1 MEEKTIRKNKFDI
14 KIIFRFAP
22 LAGLVFLVI
31 FFVLTSNGRFLSAA
45 NIKILFNQ
53 LIVTALIS
61 IGGIFAFTAG
71 CLDMSMGG
79 CVCIAAIV
87 SAIVGQAS
95 GSLVLMLVVAVASG
109 LVLGLLKSFL
119 TKVMDVPVF
128 MITIVMGMA
137 LSALG
142 ETLMGKNV
150 NISVSNLVGKEQNTV
165 LYIVILAVFYI
176 IAVILFNYSTVG
188 KSAKI
193 VGGNPRAADQ
203 TGINAGKTRL
213 YAFLLGGIGV
223 ALTAIIVLMRTKSVS
238 ASTASTV
245 GMDMMVAI
253 VLGGMPLAGGAKSRI
268 SAALIGAAI
277 VTALNNG
284 LMVIGVD
291 SGIIQLVR
299 GILFMI
305 VVFITGFSY
314 RTNLLPR

>member
-1 MEEKTIRKNKFDI
+1 MEKAEKAKKRFDF
-14 KIIFRFAP
+14 KVIFRFAP
-22 LAGLVFLVI
+22 LAGLIFLVI
-31 FFVLTSNGRFLSAA
+31 FFFVASKGRFLGAA

-53 LIVTALIS
+53 LIVTALVS

-79 CVCIAAIV
+79 CVCIAAIATALIGTASNSLLLMIV
-87 SAIVGQAS
+87 SA
-95 GSLVLMLVVAVASG
+95 VVIG
-109 LVLGLLKSFL
+109 LVLGLIKAFL
-119 TKVMDVPVF
+119 VKIMDVPTF
-128 MITIVMGMA
+128 MITIVLGMA

-142 ETLMGKNV
+142 ETLMGKKV
-150 NISVSNLVGKEQNTV
+150 SVSVSKIVGKGQNTL
-165 LYIVILAVFYI
+165 LYVIILAVFFI
-176 IAVILFNYSTVG
+176 ICMIIFNYSVIG

-203 TGINAGKTRL
+203 TGINANKTKL
-213 YAFLLGGIGV
+213 YAFLLGGIGI
-223 ALTAIIVLMRTKSVS
+223 ALTALVVLMRTKSVN

-268 SAALIGAAI
+268 SAGLIGAAI

-299 GILFMI
+299 GILFMV
-305 VVFITGFSY
+305 VVFITSFSY